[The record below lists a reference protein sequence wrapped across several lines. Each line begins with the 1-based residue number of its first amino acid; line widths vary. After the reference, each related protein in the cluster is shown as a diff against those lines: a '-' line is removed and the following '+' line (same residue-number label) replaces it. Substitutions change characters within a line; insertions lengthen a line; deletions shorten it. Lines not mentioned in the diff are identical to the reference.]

1 MKDKNNTADV
11 RAMAFFRDS
20 WGGLLSTR
28 PFKIFLLHV
37 YLAYLAFA
45 IWGCVNLKE
54 GITLDRLAGDG
65 SYVADYYEQDIKYF
79 REYGPVINV
88 NVGKELPLCEKT
100 ERNKIEKLI
109 EKFEDSEYFHGKD
122 VTSAWTRDFT
132 TFIGNDGAYSGNF
145 SSTLDEFLSKY
156 SLLNYNMDIKRD
168 SNEVKYSRFFVYSKN
183 MDTSIRESKMMST
196 ARGIADSHPNLNV
209 TVFHPAFIF
218 YDQYL
223 AVWPNTRQNLLIAT
237 AAMFVVSLLLIPHPV
252 CSVWVTFSI
261 VSICTGVIG
270 YMTWWGVNLDTISMI
285 NIIICI
291 GFCVDFS
298 AHITYA
304 FVLAEGK
311 TGNQRM
317 RNALHAL
324 GYPIAQGAL
333 STILG
338 VSALAFSASYIFR
351 TFFKTMFLVILLGAF
366 HGLLIIPALLSIM
379 GPPNLT
385 KKRSSVSPDSPPKL
399 PSAVGGVDGW
409 SHRDMARLEAD
420 RGFGAPLGYADDFQ
434 PTSPVRPRRDGS
446 PARYCS
452 IQNNPRNG
460 DREIGNGLAPMP
472 YSNGDLPPRYE
483 ESGYHNGWP
492 GENKYVASLSGRGR
506 PKDRYVGPHEYVPP
520 VSDLGRPR
528 DNYTGPHDYRPPM
541 TNMGGPRDNYAGPH
555 DYRPPMSDMGGPR
568 DNYVGPRG
576 YKSPM
581 SDRGPPRY
589 RPGSPGVHQ
598 MANNWSRY

>member
-1 MKDKNNTADV
+1 MKDSNNTADV

-45 IWGCVNLKE
+45 IWGCVNVKE

-65 SYVADYYEQDIKYF
+65 SYVVDYYNQDIKYF

-88 NVGKELPLCEKT
+88 NVGKELPLWDKT
-100 ERNKIEKLI
+100 KRDNIEEMI
-109 EKFEDSEYFHGKD
+109 QKFEDSEYFHGKG

-132 TFIGNDGAYSGNF
+132 TFIGNDGVNSGNF
-145 SSTLDEFLSKY
+145 SSILYEFLLRY
-156 SLLNYNMDIKRD
+156 SHLNYNMDIKTD
-168 SNEVKYSRFFVYSKN
+168 SDKVKYSRFFVYSKN
-183 MDTSIRESKMMST
+183 MDTSIREGKMMT
-196 ARGIADSHPNLNV
+196 VAREIADNHHNLNV
-209 TVFHPAFIF
+209 TVFHPSFIF

-223 AVWPNTRQNLLIAT
+223 AVWPNTQQNLLIAT

-252 CSVWVTFSI
+252 CSLWVTFSI

-270 YMTWWGVNLDTISMI
+270 YMAWWGVNLDTISMI

-298 AHITYA
+298 AHVTYA
-304 FVLAEGK
+304 FVLSEGK

-317 RNALHAL
+317 RNALHAI

-338 VSALAFSASYIFR
+338 VSALAFSSSYIFR

-366 HGLLIIPALLSIM
+366 HGLLIIPVLLSIM

-385 KKRSSVSPDSPPKL
+385 KKRSSVSPESPSKL
-399 PSAVGGVDGW
+399 PSVVGGVDGW
-409 SHRDMARLEAD
+409 SHRDMGRMEPD
-420 RGFGAPLGYADDFQ
+420 RGFGAPLRYADDFQ
-434 PTSPVRPRRDGS
+434 PTSPVRPGRDGS
-446 PARYCS
+446 PVRYCS

-460 DREIGNGLAPMP
+460 DRGIGNGLASKS
-472 YSNGDLPPRYE
+472 YSNGDPTPRYE
-483 ESGYHNGWP
+483 KSGYHNGWP

-506 PKDRYVGPHEYVPP
+506 PQDRYVGPHEYVPP
-520 VSDLGRPR
+520 VSDIGRPR

-541 TNMGGPRDNYAGPH
+541 TNMGGPRHNYVGPH
-555 DYRPPMSDMGGPR
+555 DYRRPMSDM
-568 DNYVGPRG
+568 
-576 YKSPM
+576 
-581 SDRGPPRY
+581 GPPRY
-589 RPGSPGVHQ
+589 RPGSPGGHQ

>member
-1 MKDKNNTADV
+1 
-11 RAMAFFRDS
+11 MAFFRDS

-37 YLAYLAFA
+37 YLAYIAFA
-45 IWGCVNLKE
+45 IWGCVNVKE
-54 GITLDRLAGDG
+54 GITLDRLAFDG
-65 SYVADYYEQDIKYF
+65 SYVTDYYEQDVKYF
-79 REYGPVINV
+79 REYGPVISV
-88 NVGKELPLCEKT
+88 NVGKEFPLWDKT
-100 ERNKIEKLI
+100 ERDNIEKLI
-109 EKFEDSEYFHGKD
+109 QKFEISEYFHSKD

-132 TFIGNDGAYSGNF
+132 TFIGSDDVNSGNF
-145 SSTLDEFLSKY
+145 TSIFVDFLSNY
-156 SLLNYNMDIKRD
+156 SPLNANYNMDIKTD
-168 SNEVKYSRFFVYSKN
+168 SDKVKYSRFFVHSKD
-183 MDTSIRESKMMST
+183 MDTSMRERKMMSK
-196 ARGIADSHPNLNV
+196 AREIADDHQHLNV

-252 CSVWVTFSI
+252 CSLWVTFSI
-261 VSICTGVIG
+261 VSICTGVMG
-270 YMTWWGVNLDTISMI
+270 YMTWWGVNLDSISMI

-317 RNALHAL
+317 RNALHSL

-338 VSALAFSASYIFR
+338 VSALAFSNSYIFR
-351 TFFKTMFLVILLGAF
+351 TFFKTMFLVISLGAF

-385 KKRSSVSPDSPPKL
+385 KKRSSVSPEFPPQL
-399 PSAVGGVDGW
+399 PSVVGGVDGW
-409 SHRDMARLEAD
+409 NHRDMGRMEAD
-420 RGFGAPLGYADDFQ
+420 RGFGASLGHADDSQ
-434 PTSPVRPRRDGS
+434 PTSQVRTRRDGS
-446 PARYCS
+446 VR
-452 IQNNPRNG
+452 NNPRNG
-460 DREIGNGLAPMP
+460 YIEIGNGPAPMP
-472 YSNGDLPPRYE
+472 YPNGDLPPRYE

-492 GENKYVASLSGRGR
+492 GENKYVASLNGRGR
-506 PKDRYVGPHEYVPP
+506 PRDRYVGPHEYVPP
-520 VSDLGRPR
+520 VSDLCRPR

-541 TNMGGPRDNYAGPH
+541 TNMGGPRDNYTGPH
-555 DYRPPMSDMGGPR
+555 DYRPPMSD
-568 DNYVGPRG
+568 RG
-576 YKSPM
+576 TPQ
-581 SDRGPPRY
+581 Y
-589 RPGSPGVHQ
+589 RPGSPGGHQ
-598 MANNWSRY
+598 MANNWSRYR